1 MNNKQEVVH
10 IYKGILLSHKNEI
23 LPFAATWMLLE
34 IIILSDVS
42 QIEKDKYH
50 RMSLICGNQNMTE
63 MNLFTKQKQTHRHIK
78 QTMVTKGEWED
89 KLGVWDEQIQTTI

>member
-10 IYKGILLSHKNEI
+10 IFKGIPSAINEI

-42 QIEKDKYH
+42 QIEKDKYR
-50 RMSLICGNQNMTE
+50 RMSLICGN
-63 MNLFTKQKQTHRHIK
+63 
-78 QTMVTKGEWED
+78 
-89 KLGVWDEQIQTTI
+89 